1 MNIRLIPIGTLAL
14 ALSLGLGACTSTP
27 RRNPAMDAARSAHQ
41 RALSNPEVQRHAGDE
56 LALADADL
64 AAAERA
70 WEARAPA
77 TRVDHLAYM
86 ASRRFDIAEAA
97 ASGRASQAEVEGAAA
112 ERDRLRLSM
121 RTQEADAA
129 RREAERSRADAGS
142 ARRDADDA
150 RGEIA
155 SLEAELASLNAQR
168 TERGLVVTLGDVLF
182 DTGRSQVRPEGDAN
196 LRRIAEVLRAHPG
209 YHAVI
214 EGHTDNVG
222 SASSNYLLSERR
234 ADSVM
239 RSLMNFGAPAAQM
252 VSRGR
257 GQEFPSASNETAS
270 GRQMNRRVE
279 VVFSV
284 GEPVAASR

>member
-1 MNIRLIPIGTLAL
+1 MNTRPIPQAALAL
-14 ALSLGLGACTSTP
+14 AVVLALAACSTTP
-27 RRNPAMDAARSAHQ
+27 RRNLAMDEARSSHQ
-41 RALSNPEVQRHAGDE
+41 RAQSNSDVRRYAVDELAQADAE
-56 LALADADL
+56 LALA
-64 AAAERA
+64 ERA
-70 WEARAPA
+70 WSDRAPA
-77 TRVDHLAYM
+77 ARVDHLAYM
-86 ASRRFDIAEAA
+86 AARRFDIAEAA
-97 ASGRASQAEVEGAAA
+97 AQSRASQAVVEGAAA
-112 ERDRLRLSM
+112 ERDRLRLSS
-121 RTQEADAA
+121 RTREADSA
-129 RREAERSRADAGS
+129 RRDAERSRVEAGS
-142 ARRDADDA
+142 ARRDADAA
-150 RGEIA
+150 RTEIA
-155 SLEAELASLNAQR
+155 SLEAELSSLNARR

-196 LRRIAEVLRAHPG
+196 LRRIADVLREHPG

-239 RSLMNFGAPAAQM
+239 RSLMSFGAPAGQM

-257 GQEFPSASNETAS
+257 GQEFPSASNETAA

-284 GEPVAASR
+284 SDASVARQ